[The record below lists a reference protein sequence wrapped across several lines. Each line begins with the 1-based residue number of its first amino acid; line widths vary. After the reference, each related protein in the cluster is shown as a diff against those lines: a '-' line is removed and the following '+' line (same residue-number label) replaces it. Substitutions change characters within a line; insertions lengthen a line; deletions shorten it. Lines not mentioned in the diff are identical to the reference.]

1 MALILGIDIS
11 KTSVRGA
18 LIRTSLRN
26 VEVERYLACPVA
38 AFGAEA
44 TGGHTQEAAAVREL
58 MRMLGVRPDSVV
70 SAVDGLRVSA
80 RTLRIPLATKKRAAE
95 VLPFEL
101 ESQLPFEV
109 TSAIIDFQDVVDED
123 NEAELL
129 VVAAPDHAI
138 EQTLA
143 LLTEAGVDPKELA
156 AGHAALDGLMVVE
169 PNAPG
174 DVLLLLNLDTASTDV
189 CLVRNGRTELCRT
202 LDEGL
207 DDAAQ
212 NPGALL
218 RALHQTLMKY
228 RSEGGAIPTAC
239 RVMGV
244 GAEVPALLAS
254 LSAGLSL
261 DVVPVVLPPPK
272 RDSEP
277 ASPVFG
283 KALALAYR
291 VTRRG
296 KRIDLRKGKHA
307 LTRGAGGLRR
317 HAILLGAC
325 GAALLASFGYRT
337 WAELRVLESERDAL
351 AARLAEL
358 SETQLGER
366 TENPRRAREL
376 LEGGNGSKDP
386 LPRFDAFRAL
396 SAISA
401 AFPTTTPHDTRKLEI
416 TLDDTGQVGK
426 FEIQGQIPDLAARDS
441 VAEALEAHTCI
452 EQLERGKSSPVPG
465 IDRKNYVLEGV
476 IACAG
481 VPKKSKSGDKSRAK

>member
-44 TGGHTQEAAAVREL
+44 TGGHSQEAVAVREL
-58 MRMLGVRPDSVV
+58 MRMLGLRPDSVV
-70 SAVDGLRVSA
+70 AAVDGLRVSA

-109 TSAIIDFQDVVDED
+109 TSAIIDFQDVADED
-123 NEAELL
+123 SEAELL

-143 LLTEAGVDPKELA
+143 LFTEAGVDPKELA

-169 PNAPG
+169 PSAPG
-174 DVLLLLNLDTASTDV
+174 DVLLLLNVDTASTDV
-189 CLVRNGRTELCRT
+189 CLVRDGRTELCRT

-239 RVMGV
+239 RIMGV
-244 GAEVPALLAS
+244 GAEVPA
-254 LSAGLSL
+254 
-261 DVVPVVLPPPK
+261 
-272 RDSEP
+272 
-277 ASPVFG
+277 
-283 KALALAYR
+283 
-291 VTRRG
+291 
-296 KRIDLRKGKHA
+296 
-307 LTRGAGGLRR
+307 
-317 HAILLGAC
+317 
-325 GAALLASFGYRT
+325 
-337 WAELRVLESERDAL
+337 
-351 AARLAEL
+351 
-358 SETQLGER
+358 
-366 TENPRRAREL
+366 
-376 LEGGNGSKDP
+376 
-386 LPRFDAFRAL
+386 
-396 SAISA
+396 
-401 AFPTTTPHDTRKLEI
+401 
-416 TLDDTGQVGK
+416 QV
-426 FEIQGQIPDLAARDS
+426 
-441 VAEALEAHTCI
+441 
-452 EQLERGKSSPVPG
+452 
-465 IDRKNYVLEGV
+465 
-476 IACAG
+476 
-481 VPKKSKSGDKSRAK
+481 